1 MTITKPKLKILK
13 QVLNFKEDVENKFFY
28 VVIYGISHIKLNGMN
43 ITFENMKETL
53 GERLFSSLKSIK
65 QQTKLVHTLFGY
77 FESCQIINEVLIE
90 FGYFLRFYEQR
101 NKFNEL
107 FKKN

>member
-1 MTITKPKLKILK
+1 
-13 QVLNFKEDVENKFFY
+13 
-28 VVIYGISHIKLNGMN
+28 MN

-77 FESCQIINEVLIE
+77 F
-90 FGYFLRFYEQR
+90 LRFYEQR
-101 NKFNEL
+101 NKFNDL